1 MKAVIWTKYGPPD
14 VLQLGEVDKPTPR
27 DKEVLVKV
35 HAASAFSGDC
45 ELRRFHIIPSGW
57 LFLRLYIGVIKP
69 KRITILGQEMAG
81 AIEAI
86 GKDVTRFRE
95 GDQVFGI
102 SGMRMG
108 TYAEYVCISEDSPM
122 VIKPDNITF
131 EEAAV
136 ISAGGLEALH
146 FHHKAKV
153 RKGQKILINGAGGSI
168 GTMALQLAK
177 MSGAEVTCVD
187 SSLKLDML
195 KALGADEVIDYTTD
209 DFTRNVEAY
218 DVVFDLV
225 GKISFSRIMRSL
237 KKNGVL
243 VLGNSGFI
251 TSRLFGL
258 RAAVSSNKRA
268 ISNLA
273 AGTKDDLEYLKN
285 IIASEKI
292 KVVIDKR
299 FPLEKTADAHRY
311 IEQGLKKGNVVI
323 TVIDDQPDPGNG

>member
-14 VLQLGEVDKPTPR
+14 VLQLEEVDKPKPR
-27 DKEVLVKV
+27 DNEVLVKV

-45 ELRRFHIIPSGW
+45 ELRRFHITPSVW

-81 AIEAI
+81 VIEAV
-86 GKDVTRFRE
+86 GKDVTHFRE
-95 GDQVFGI
+95 GDHVFGI
-102 SGMRMG
+102 SGMRLG
-108 TYAEYVCISEDSPM
+108 TYAEYVCISEDAPM
-122 VIKPDNITF
+122 VIKPDNMTF

-136 ISAGGLEALH
+136 ISAGGFEALH
-146 FHHKAKV
+146 FHQKAKI

-187 SSLKLDML
+187 SSLKLGML
-195 KALGADEVIDYTTD
+195 KALGADEVIDYTKD
-209 DFTRNVEAY
+209 DFTMNVEAY

-225 GKISFSRIMRSL
+225 GKISFSRTMRSL

-251 TSRLFGL
+251 TSKLFGL
-258 RAAVSSNKRA
+258 RAAVTSKKHA

-299 FPLEKTADAHRY
+299 FPLERTADAHRY

-323 TVIDDQPDPGNG
+323 TVIDD

>member
-1 MKAVIWTKYGPPD
+1 MKAIIWTKYGPPD

-57 LFLRLYIGVIKP
+57 LFLRLYIGIIKP
-69 KRITILGQEMAG
+69 KRITILGQEMSG
-81 AIEAI
+81 VIESV
-86 GKDVTRFRE
+86 GKNVTRFRE

-108 TYAEYVCISEDSPM
+108 TYAEYVCISEDTPM
-122 VIKPDNITF
+122 VIKPDNMTF

-136 ISAGGLEALH
+136 ISAGGFEALH
-146 FHHKAKV
+146 FYQKAKIQ
-153 RKGQKILINGAGGSI
+153 KDQKILINGAGGSI

-187 SSLKLDML
+187 SSIKLDML
-195 KALGADEVIDYTTD
+195 KALGADDVIDYTTD
-209 DFTRNVEAY
+209 DFTKNVEAY
-218 DVVFDLV
+218 DIVFDLV
-225 GKISFSRIMRSL
+225 GNISFSRTMRTL

-251 TSRLFGL
+251 TSKLFGIW
-258 RAAVSSNKRA
+258 AAISSNKRA
-268 ISNLA
+268 ISNLET
-273 AGTKDDLEYLKN
+273 GTKVDLEYLKN

-299 FPLEKTADAHRY
+299 FPLERTADAHRY

-323 TVIDDQPDPGNG
+323 TVIDDRPDPGNE

>member
-1 MKAVIWTKYGPPD
+1 MKAMIWTKYGPPD
-14 VLQLGEVDKPTPR
+14 VLQLREVDKPIPR
-27 DKEVLVKV
+27 DNEVLVKV

-81 AIEAI
+81 VIETI

-95 GDQVFGI
+95 GDQVFGTPGI
-102 SGMRMG
+102 RMG
-108 TYAEYVCISEDSPM
+108 TYAEYVCISEDSAM
-122 VIKPDNITF
+122 VIKPDSIMF

-136 ISAGGLEALH
+136 ISAGGFEALH
-146 FHHKAKV
+146 FYQKAKI

-177 MSGAEVTCVD
+177 MSDAEVTCVD
-187 SSLKLDML
+187 SALKLDML
-195 KALGADEVIDYTTD
+195 KTLGADKVIDYTKD
-209 DFTRNVEAY
+209 DFTKNVETY

-225 GKISFSRIMRSL
+225 GNISFSRTMRSL

-243 VLGNSGFI
+243 VLGNSGLI
-251 TSRLFGL
+251 TSRLFSL
-258 RAAVSSNKRA
+258 RAAISSKKRV
-268 ISNLA
+268 ISNLRP
-273 AGTKDDLEYLKN
+273 GTKDDLEYLKDV
-285 IIASEKI
+285 IASRKI

-299 FPLEKTADAHRY
+299 FPLERTADAHRY

-323 TVIDDQPDPGNG
+323 TVIDDRPDPGNE

>member
-1 MKAVIWTKYGPPD
+1 MKAMIWTKYGPPD
-14 VLQLGEVDKPTPR
+14 VLQLREVDKPIPR
-27 DKEVLVKV
+27 DNEVLVKV

-81 AIEAI
+81 VIEAV
-86 GKDVTRFRE
+86 GKDVTLFRE

-108 TYAEYVCISEDSPM
+108 TYAEYVCISGNTPM
-122 VIKPDNITF
+122 AIKPKNITF

-146 FHHKAKV
+146 FYQKAKA
-153 RKGQKILINGAGGSI
+153 RKGQKILING
-168 GTMALQLAK
+168 AK

-187 SSLKLDML
+187 SSIKLDML
-195 KALGADEVIDYTTD
+195 KALGADEAIDYTKD
-209 DFTRNVEAY
+209 DFTKNVDAY
-218 DVVFDLV
+218 DVIFDLV
-225 GKISFSRIMRSL
+225 GKFSFSRTMRSL

-251 TSRLFGL
+251 TSKLFGIW
-258 RAAVSSNKRA
+258 AAISSNKRA
-268 ISNLA
+268 ISNLET
-273 AGTKDDLEYLKN
+273 GTKVDLEYLKN

-299 FPLEKTADAHRY
+299 FPLERTADAHRY

-323 TVIDDQPDPGNG
+323 IVIDDRPDPGNE